1 MGSFRNFQSIL
12 YHYTVVK
19 IIYFTTYADSMM
31 TSKLTRAMSHAS
43 LCLLTITSLY
53 SALNTINFGYFNAIM
68 ALAIMSVG
76 GEKKIKQNIF
86 FIFDQ

>member
-1 MGSFRNFQSIL
+1 MGFFRNFQSIL

-19 IIYFTTYADSMM
+19 IIYFTTYADSM

-53 SALNTINFGYFNAIM
+53 SALNTINFDYFNAIM
-68 ALAIMSVG
+68 ALAIMSVR
-76 GEKKIKQNIF
+76 GEKKSNKNIF